1 MSIEITSFKDLIVWQ
16 RSMQLVKEV
25 YILCGKLPKSEVF
38 NLCSQMQRSAVSIP
52 SNISEGKKRGTK
64 KDFSQ
69 FLRIASGS
77 AAELETQLLIT
88 KELYATINTEKPLG
102 LVIEVQKMLATII
115 KKFQQDGSPISYKL

>member
-1 MSIEITSFKDLIVWQ
+1 
-16 RSMQLVKEV
+16 
-25 YILCGKLPKSEVF
+25 
-38 NLCSQMQRSAVSIP
+38 MQRSAVSIP

-77 AAELETQLLIT
+77 AEELETQLLIT